1 MKLTNYFTI
10 MAASLLLAA
19 CGSKQALVQDKAA
32 QGKATVAKSSN
43 KSTKAG
49 GQAMSQLQFMEMVND
64 RKADAANIVSD
75 ISFKLTIGDKD
86 ISTSGALRMRRDTV
100 IRIQLFVPVIGT
112 EVGRLEFTPDYALV
126 VDRIHKQYVKGDYN
140 QLDFMRDNGI
150 NFYTLQALF
159 WNELFV
165 PGGKAVGEEDLQ
177 KFEVKTD
184 ESNTVANISI
194 ANGNLK
200 SAWTAAV
207 ADGKI
212 SEALVKYSPAN
223 QAPSTLSWAYS
234 DFRPFGA
241 KVFPADEVFT
251 FSSPAVRKIGSL
263 TVELKLDGFKTKANW
278 DTGTTLSSKY
288 KQVDI
293 EEVIGKILAM

>member
-1 MKLTNYFTI
+1 MKLTHSFVI
-10 MAASLLLAA
+10 VAASLLLAA
-19 CGSKQALVQDKAA
+19 CGSKQALVQDNAA
-32 QGKATVAKSSN
+32 SGKATAAKGSS

-49 GQAMSQLQFMEMVND
+49 GQTMSQLQFMEMVND
-64 RKADAANIVSD
+64 RKADARNIVAD

-140 QLDFMRDNGI
+140 QLDFMREGGI

-165 PGGKAVGEEDLQ
+165 PGGKAVGESDLQ
-177 KFEVKTD
+177 KFDVKTD

-194 ANGNLK
+194 ANGNLT

-223 QAPSTLSWAYS
+223 QAPSTLSWSYS

-251 FSSPAVRKIGSL
+251 ISSPAVRKIRSL

-278 DTGTTLSSKY
+278 DAGTTLSPKY

-293 EEVIGKILAM
+293 EEAIGKILAM